1 MSPWPKLMLMRR
13 LRLRLPQKLHAAN
26 DAMIF
31 INFAFFFLIDPCKLG
46 RNLFRSTLRRLMVC
60 QEIGQK
66 RLCEE
71 KQCNAMREMN
81 EHNERKP
88 DHRSNNFD
96 FIRSF
101 CFVCYF
107 FLKSSIGIPFIRT
120 VTPADWWGATPDLWL
135 DGITSHRIGSHH
147 SFHFCFHN
155 RCFMLC

>member
-1 MSPWPKLMLMRR
+1 MSPWPKLMLMR
-13 LRLRLPQKLHAAN
+13 RLRLPQKLHAAN

-31 INFAFFFLIDPCKLG
+31 INFAFFLIDPCKLG
-46 RNLFRSTLRRLMVC
+46 RNLFRSTLRLLMVC

-66 RLCEE
+66 RLGEE

-81 EHNERKP
+81 EHKERKP

-101 CFVCYF
+101 CFVCYLF
-107 FLKSSIGIPFIRT
+107 PQKLDWHPVYSDSNTGRLMRSHTRSLIRWDHI
-120 VTPADWWGATPDLWL
+120 A
-135 DGITSHRIGSHH
+135 SHRLGSHH